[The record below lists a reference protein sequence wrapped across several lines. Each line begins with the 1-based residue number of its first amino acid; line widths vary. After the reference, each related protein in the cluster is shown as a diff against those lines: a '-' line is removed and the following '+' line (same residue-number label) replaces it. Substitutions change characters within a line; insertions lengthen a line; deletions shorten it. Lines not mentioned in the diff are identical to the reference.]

1 MYTGWIMLDGV
12 QYCFDET
19 GHPRTGTYQEDGKVW
34 ELDSDGRVKNR
45 LNGWKKTDGVL
56 KYYNN
61 SGRTGTGLDR
71 DRWKGLFL
79 CGRCQSGRLG

>member
-1 MYTGWIMLDGV
+1 MSAMPTQMESSPRRSEDRRKILLFPTGDRTVVHRLDKLLDGV

-45 LNGWKKTDGVL
+45 LNGWKK
-56 KYYNN
+56 
-61 SGRTGTGLDR
+61 RTA
-71 DRWKGLFL
+71 
-79 CGRCQSGRLG
+79 S